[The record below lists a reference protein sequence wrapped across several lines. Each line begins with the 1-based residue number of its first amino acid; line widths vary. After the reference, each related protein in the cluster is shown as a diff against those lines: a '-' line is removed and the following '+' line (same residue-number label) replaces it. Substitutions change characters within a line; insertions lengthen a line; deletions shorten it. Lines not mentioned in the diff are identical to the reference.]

1 MTEIFGYTACRQ
13 LSQMFLAV
21 LFFHSSEYVLVAAIH
36 GRSSVNLS
44 SLLISK
50 AYVFAMMFALL
61 EYVVE
66 IALVSW
72 VEGILVDKQ
81 FRSCDGYNWGDYSE
95 ASDFG
100 TQIML
105 CNPIST
111 IGFAIVVWRF
121 FAQRIPYEEFFLEA
135 VFWVG
140 VRGICF
146 ENSFWNSICE
156 VKFLWSLHTEL
167 NSFATLILFHGER
180 FRKVPVIL
188 CGRDLELVRS

>member
-1 MTEIFGYTACRQ
+1 MVIIGEITRKLAIVTAGQAFTHLIKVNHEDQHNLITHGVYRFVRHPSYTG
-13 LSQMFLAV
+13 FL
-21 LFFHSSEYVLVAAIH
+21 IW
-36 GRSSVNLS
+36 SV
-44 SLLISK
+44 
-50 AYVFAMMFALL
+50 
-61 EYVVE
+61 
-66 IALVSW
+66 
-72 VEGILVDKQ
+72 
-81 FRSCDGYNWGDYSE
+81 
-95 ASDFG
+95 G